1 VNRSLIISS
10 VLHGALIFITAMS
23 LPFLAKKPID
33 IPPIVSVE
41 LIQIA
46 EKTNIP
52 FAPKAKKIIEKKKKK
67 KLKEKE
73 KEKKLVSEQAPP
85 KKVKKSKTKTVVSLD
100 NQKKIDNQ
108 KPEAIPLPDKTVKKI
123 EKKKETRQNPEKV
136 DNEVKQVSEF
146 EKKDLFDPSNIAAL
160 IDKSKIEEIDNIK
173 KNNDITQD
181 QDRNI
186 ESNKLTLSEEDALK
200 AQIFGCWSIPLGLPY
215 NEDLL
220 VRIKLKL
227 EPDGSVTKT
236 EILDHARMNKPGQGF
251 YKVLAESALRAV
263 KLCQP
268 LRVPNTGYERWKELQ
283 LNFDAREML
292 EG

>member
-73 KEKKLVSEQAPP
+73 KKLVSEQAPP

-100 NQKKIDNQ
+100 NQKEKIDNQ

-146 EKKDLFDPSNIAAL
+146 EKKDLFDPNNIAAL
-160 IDKSKIEEIDNIK
+160 IDKSKIEEIDDIK
-173 KNNDITQD
+173 RNNDITQD

-227 EPDGSVTKT
+227 EPDGSVAKT

>member
-1 VNRSLIISS
+1 MNRSLIISS
-10 VLHGALIFITAMS
+10 ALHGALIFITGMS
-23 LPFLAKKPID
+23 LPFLAKKPLN
-33 IPPIVSVE
+33 IPPIISVE

-52 FAPKAKKIIEKKKKK
+52 FAPKAKKIIEKV
-67 KLKEKE
+67 KE

-85 KKVKKSKTKTVVSLD
+85 KKIKKSKTKTVVSLD
-100 NQKKIDNQ
+100 KNNKKIENQ
-108 KPEAIPLPDKTVKKI
+108 TPEAIPLPEKTIKKI
-123 EKKKETRQNPEKV
+123 KTKEEKKQNPDKV
-136 DNEVKQVSEF
+136 DDEVKQVSEF
-146 EKKDLFDPSNIAAL
+146 EKKDLFDPNNIAAL
-160 IDKSKIEEIDNIK
+160 IDKSKIDSADVIK
-173 KNNDITQD
+173 KNDKTTQD

-186 ESNKLTLSEEDALK
+186 ENTRLTLSEEDALK

-215 NEDLL
+215 NENLL
-220 VRIKLKL
+220 VRIKLQLK
-227 EPDGSVTKT
+227 PDGSIIRS

-251 YKVLAESALRAV
+251 YKVLAESALRAI

-268 LRVPNTGYERWKELQ
+268 LRVPSTGYERWKELQ